1 MSGCSS
7 YPAADQCPRRNPQ
20 DRGTTLSLGK
30 SEKES
35 VLAYICIYQFLVGRG
50 HTHTFCQL
58 PLLKDNPF
66 HYSLG
71 NKVVSSKAQC
81 SAAECVPTS
90 QPHVI
95 VGCKFKADEIGV
107 RC

>member
-35 VLAYICIYQFLVGRG
+35 VLAYIYVYISFLLVEGIPIR
-50 HTHTFCQL
+50 FV
-58 PLLKDNPF
+58 NFPF
-66 HYSLG
+66 
-71 NKVVSSKAQC
+71 
-81 SAAECVPTS
+81 
-90 QPHVI
+90 
-95 VGCKFKADEIGV
+95 
-107 RC
+107 

>member
-1 MSGCSS
+1 MDVNEWLQLLPSS
-7 YPAADQCPRRNPQ
+7 RSVPQ
-20 DRGTTLSLGK
+20 
-30 SEKES
+30 KE
-35 VLAYICIYQFLVGRG
+35 LVGTG
-50 HTHTFCQL
+50 HTHTFCEL

-66 HYSLG
+66 RYSLG
-71 NKVVSSKAQC
+71 NKVVSFKAQC